1 MRPSHASRERTLAQL
16 REGYACGALETPTF
30 ARRVD
35 AAFAAGTET
44 ELRGLTLDLP
54 AATSP
59 RLGRV
64 RAVLS
69 RLAPAPRPPSLLEA
83 ARGGELVLGRHPACA
98 LVLDDE
104 TVSRRHAMLCRRD
117 AGWFLRD
124 LESSNGTWV
133 NGRRVVDAEVRP
145 GDEVRLG
152 DARLRL

>member
-1 MRPSHASRERTLAQL
+1 MRASHSSRERTLAQL
-16 REGYACGALETPTF
+16 REGYACGAIETATF

-35 AAFAAGTET
+35 LALAAGTET

-54 AATSP
+54 AVADRGRS
-59 RLGRV
+59 RL
-64 RAVLS
+64 RAALA

-104 TVSRRHAMLCRRD
+104 TVSRRHALLFRRE

-124 LESSNGTWV
+124 LGSSNGTWV

-152 DARLRL
+152 DARVRL